1 MAATIPSNT
10 ALIITLYNAYW
21 LHRNATINIAG
32 PGRENIKI
40 IIWATYRDQL
50 YFSSDLVHKQIS
62 YEGCKGDA
70 VNKVAKNEFGKEANI
85 IYSSY
90 KSPVNINVFVSG
102 KY

>member
-1 MAATIPSNT
+1 M
-10 ALIITLYNAYW
+10 
-21 LHRNATINIAG
+21 
-32 PGRENIKI
+32 
-40 IIWATYRDQL
+40 
-50 YFSSDLVHKQIS
+50 HKQIS
-62 YEGCKGDA
+62 YEGYKGDA